1 MTNQPHQNYVMTAER
16 AQREGL
22 MPANSQGPMGHGP
35 RTAPPAP
42 AGYPPIT
49 GPELPDFD
57 RYGAAAPAPAP
68 HAPQPASSA
77 APMPFSQR
85 PQDGRQ
91 QPETSRPLQREK
103 IFRLEVPVDDGS
115 GRIWTELTLRRPR
128 WSLIEEYSSHKLV
141 QDGKLSVNSAI
152 IAACANVPLRFML
165 DLDGFDGMRLMGEL
179 VDFFPQDLRDRL
191 QPTSD
196 K

>member
-1 MTNQPHQNYVMTAER
+1 
-16 AQREGL
+16 
-22 MPANSQGPMGHGP
+22 
-35 RTAPPAP
+35 
-42 AGYPPIT
+42 
-49 GPELPDFD
+49 
-57 RYGAAAPAPAP
+57 
-68 HAPQPASSA
+68 
-77 APMPFSQR
+77 MPFSQR